1 MSVAP
6 LTADRPYESR
16 YRSIAQDRIAPGIS
30 PAQAAAAART
40 AVTTSSHARVFALQE
55 AFTQLQGGDQSVLDL
70 ATATGMPDS
79 TVHRI
84 LQSGVPGGAIDQ
96 IRRGK
101 YRPGPTLIK
110 IAIHA
115 MAHVPGVAT
124 TQELLADLHE
134 RTGGIA
140 LLFCL
145 TPFGGLRRL
154 CTDYAWGNLDPGE
167 LGVFA
172 HPLVTHSR
180 SLRTGASGRVILAH
194 LPAPLQELVFN
205 EEVPADAAPGAIR
218 DNLALA
224 ATLVEIRHT
233 GYAVARE
240 EVVPGWDAIAAPVMW
255 GDVAIGSVLLALPA
269 SEMPAD
275 MSELIEHTCRTARTL
290 SEYTAVPTSR
300 A

>member
-1 MSVAP
+1 MAVA
-6 LTADRPYESR
+6 
-16 YRSIAQDRIAPGIS
+16 
-30 PAQAAAAART
+30 
-40 AVTTSSHARVFALQE
+40 TSHTRVFALQE
-55 AFTQLQGGDQSVLDL
+55 AFTQLHGGDQSVLDL
-70 ATATGMPDS
+70 SSATGMPDS

-96 IRRGK
+96 ICRGK
-101 YRPGPTLIK
+101 YRPGPTLVK
-110 IAIHA
+110 VALHA
-115 MAHVPGVAT
+115 MAHAPGAAP
-124 TQELLADLHE
+124 TQRLLADLHE
-134 RTGGIA
+134 RTGGAA

-154 CTDYAWGNLDPGE
+154 CTDYAWGDLDPGS

-172 HPLVTHSR
+172 QPLVTHSR

-194 LPAPLQELVFN
+194 LPEPLQSLVFS

-218 DNLALA
+218 DNSALA
-224 ATLVEIRHT
+224 ETLVEIRCS

-255 GDVAIGSVLLALPA
+255 GDVAIGSVVLALPT
-269 SEMPAD
+269 SDMPANVSD
-275 MSELIEHTCRTARTL
+275 LAEHACRTARAL
-290 SEYTAVPTSR
+290 SEHTAVQAPR